1 MATPYNQYQ
10 NIQVT
15 TSTPEKILVMLYDG
29 AINYTKIAIDKLA
42 RGDVAGKGLYI
53 GKAHAIVAELMNS
66 LNPEVAEDIARQLQS
81 LYTYLIDEF
90 VAANIKNAP
99 VHLENA
105 LRIMTSMRDTWVEA
119 AEIVKKERES
129 GVVRSLGITG

>member
-15 TSTPEKILVMLYDG
+15 TSNPEKVLIMLYDG
-29 AINYTKIAIDKLA
+29 AINFTKIAIDKLA
-42 RGDVAGKGLYI
+42 KGDVAGKGLYI
-53 GKAHAIVAELMNS
+53 GKAHAIVAELMNT
-66 LNPEVAEDIARQLQS
+66 LNHQASVDICRQLEQ

-90 VAANIKNAP
+90 LAANIKSDHE
-99 VHLENA
+99 HLENA
-105 LRIMTSMRDTWVEA
+105 LRILTTMRDTWVDA

-129 GVVRSLGITG
+129 GVRSMGRMG